1 MYFIDV
7 VVMLLQPTL
16 YIFFA
21 ALSLAQFQVRKMKPT
36 RRKQHTH
43 GPSVPVQMRLRTGS
57 RLVARARSLGP
68 CPLTCPVSPP
78 PGLLRPDFV
87 QLRFALPLASVR
99 EVRSRGRS
107 VLSDCARAPGAGS
120 GISGRHEVQ
129 LYPRA
134 SGLRPDRR
142 AGERGEVEDHH
153 RQEHLHEQDQNKLK
167 RVVIVVVVV
176 VVFVAIIL
184 LLVS

>member
-1 MYFIDV
+1 
-7 VVMLLQPTL
+7 
-16 YIFFA
+16 
-21 ALSLAQFQVRKMKPT
+21 
-36 RRKQHTH
+36 
-43 GPSVPVQMRLRTGS
+43 MRLRTGS

-107 VLSDCARAPGAGS
+107 VLSDCACAPGAGS

-129 LYPRA
+129 LHPR